1 MKREGKRG
9 TERIS
14 LLQGV
19 DKEAYKKEASGGRM
33 SLSALKALLYR
44 FLQGRAM
51 LVNERGDGDPVARNL
66 VYFPGKGFG
75 KG

>member
-19 DKEAYKKEASGGRM
+19 DKEAYKKETSGGRM
-33 SLSALKALLYR
+33 SLFVLKALLHR

-51 LVNERGDGDPVARNL
+51 LVNERGDSDPAARDL

>member
-19 DKEAYKKEASGGRM
+19 DKEAYKKETSGGRM
-33 SLSALKALLYR
+33 SLSVLKALLHR

-51 LVNERGDGDPVARNL
+51 LVNERGDSDPVARDL